1 MRPRTQV
8 DSPKDGGIEMTAK
21 RNTVKTRRGVKK
33 LKLKKETVKD
43 LDVKSR
49 AKEVKGGMLITFI
62 LFPLSFLGWVIG

>member
-1 MRPRTQV
+1 M

-49 AKEVKGGMLITFI
+49 AKEVKGGMLMVTRATC
-62 LFPLSFLGWVIG
+62 LQCRPG